1 MTKIKTSSTNFV
13 NKSLLSACPVTHVLN
28 LIGGRWKALIVW
40 NLIEGTMR
48 FSELRNQIE
57 MISEKMLIQQLR
69 ELEQDG
75 IVKRE
80 VFPVVPPKV
89 EYSLTNLG
97 KSLQPIMEQIVSWG
111 LNNMEAPVVK
121 ERISNKLTLQD

>member
-1 MTKIKTSSTNFV
+1 
-13 NKSLLSACPVTHVLN
+13 
-28 LIGGRWKALIVW
+28 
-40 NLIEGTMR
+40 MR

-57 MISEKMLIQQLR
+57 MISEKMLIQHLR

-89 EYSLTNLG
+89 EYSLTDLG
-97 KSLQPIMEQIVSWG
+97 KSLQPIMEQIVKWG
-111 LNNMEAPVVK
+111 LTNMEAPIVK
-121 ERISNKLTLQD
+121 KRITNNIVLQD

>member
-40 NLIEGTMR
+40 NLIGGTMR

-57 MISEKMLIQQLR
+57 MISEKMLIQHLR

-89 EYSLTNLG
+89 EYSLTVLG
-97 KSLQPIMEQIVSWG
+97 KSLQPIMEQIVKWG
-111 LNNMEAPVVK
+111 LTNMEAPIVK
-121 ERISNKLTLQD
+121 KRITNNIVLQD

>member
-1 MTKIKTSSTNFV
+1 
-13 NKSLLSACPVTHVLN
+13 
-28 LIGGRWKALIVW
+28 
-40 NLIEGTMR
+40 MR
-48 FSELRNQIE
+48 FSELRDQIE

-89 EYSLTNLG
+89 EYTLTDLG
-97 KSLQPIMEQIVSWG
+97 KSLQPIMEQIVTWG

>member
-40 NLIEGTMR
+40 NLLEGTMR
-48 FSELRNQIE
+48 FSELRDHIE

-75 IVKRE
+75 IVKRD

-89 EYSLTNLG
+89 EYSLTGLG
-97 KSLQPIMEQIVSWG
+97 KSLQPIMEQIVTWG
-111 LNNMEAPVVK
+111 LKNMEAPIVK
-121 ERISNKLTLQD
+121 ERMTKKYVLQD